1 LLCTNTERA
10 SVDRE
15 VLNQRRLC
23 NRHVIRLY
31 ETYESEKDLYLVLER
46 APCGN
51 LDELLFVRRK
61 LSELEAKLVMKQ
73 VLDGLLYCHSQG
85 IIHAGKLGVLL

>member
-1 LLCTNTERA
+1 
-10 SVDRE
+10 
-15 VLNQRRLC
+15 
-23 NRHVIRLY
+23 
-31 ETYESEKDLYLVLER
+31 VLER